1 MCSCYRCTKHDVKGF
16 IECDGCKFN
25 ESSKKLKNMFKEFKT
40 TLNQELFVQI
50 MHQAKQTIDSPNP
63 NSRLVS
69 FGADAETAFTPHYNE
84 SEEAINSKF
93 KQLLVAIDTLKKSNY
108 HLSVHER
115 TQFSE
120 WLNEHDDI
128 IRRMYQFP
136 IAIRQ
141 ISKQQCDQIVQRVQ
155 KYHDKLMEKTKAL
168 SAECGNLERQMQ
180 HAHSQAIG
188 AHNQY
193 QADQYRTD
201 SCGIRNFECSL
212 HNLIGVLNNRLPY
225 QAHLVE
231 KTLKC
236 HHKFAGIHSAIASIH
251 WPTGKLVQEV
261 ENIMKAFEENIPDKY
276 DDAYKKYEETIAYLI
291 NLHNNI
297 ARWLNG

>member
-1 MCSCYRCTKHDVKGF
+1 MQT
-16 IECDGCKFN
+16 ITTN
-25 ESSKKLKNMFKEFKT
+25 ESQKLKNMFKEFKANPT
-40 TLNQELFVQI
+40 EELFVQI

-69 FGADAETAFTPHYNE
+69 FGADAETAFNPRYTE
-84 SEEAINSKF
+84 SEEANNSKF
-93 KQLLVAIDTLKKSNY
+93 KELLVAIDTLKKSNY

-168 SAECGNLERQMQ
+168 SAECGNLEHQFQ
-180 HAHSQAIG
+180 FAHSQSVGIY
-188 AHNQY
+188 NQY

-201 SCGIRNFECSL
+201 SSGIRNFECSL
-212 HNLIGVLNNRLPY
+212 HDLTCVINNRLNY
-225 QAHLVE
+225 QDRLVE
-231 KTLKC
+231 KTLKYR
-236 HHKFAGIHSAIASIH
+236 HKLAGIHSAIASIH

-261 ENIMKAFEENIPDKY
+261 ENITKTFEENISDKY
-276 DDAYKKYEETIAYLI
+276 DDVYNQYEEKMAYMI
-291 NLHNNI
+291 DLHNDI
-297 ARWLNG
+297 ARWLNAVRPSFVVHFISN

>member
-1 MCSCYRCTKHDVKGF
+1 MQTTTA
-16 IECDGCKFN
+16 N
-25 ESSKKLKNMFKEFKT
+25 ESQKLKNMFKEFKANPT
-40 TLNQELFVQI
+40 EELFVQI

-69 FGADAETAFTPHYNE
+69 FGADAETAFKPHYTE

-93 KQLLVAIDTLKKSNY
+93 KELLVATDTLKKSNY

-120 WLNEHDDI
+120 WLNDHDDI

-155 KYHDKLMEKTKAL
+155 KYHDKMMEKTKAL
-168 SAECGNLERQMQ
+168 SVECGNLERQLQ
-180 HAHSQAIG
+180 LAHSQSVGIY
-188 AHNQY
+188 NQY

-201 SCGIRNFECSL
+201 SSGIRNFECSL
-212 HNLIGVLNNRLPY
+212 HNLIGVINNRLHHQP
-225 QAHLVE
+225 HLVE
-231 KTLKC
+231 KILKY
-236 HHKFAGIHSAIASIH
+236 HHKLAGIHSAVASTH
-251 WPTGKLVQEV
+251 WPTGKLGQEV
-261 ENIMKAFEENIPDKY
+261 ENIMNSFEENIPDKY
-276 DDAYKKYEETIAYLI
+276 DDMHSEYEEKMAYLI
-291 NLHNNI
+291 NLHNDI
-297 ARWLNG
+297 ARWLNAVRPSFVVHFISN

>member
-1 MCSCYRCTKHDVKGF
+1 MQTT
-16 IECDGCKFN
+16 N
-25 ESSKKLKNMFKEFKT
+25 ESQKLKNMFKEFKAKPT
-40 TLNQELFVQI
+40 EELFVQI

-69 FGADAETAFTPHYNE
+69 FGADAETAFKPHYTE

-93 KQLLVAIDTLKKSNY
+93 KELLVATDTLKKSNY
-108 HLSVHER
+108 HLSIHEQ

-136 IAIRQ
+136 ITIRQ

-168 SAECGNLERQMQ
+168 SVECGNLERQLQ
-180 HAHSQAIG
+180 LAHSQSVGIY
-188 AHNQY
+188 NQY

-201 SCGIRNFECSL
+201 SSGIRNFECSL
-212 HNLIGVLNNRLPY
+212 HNLIGVINNRLHHQP
-225 QAHLVE
+225 HLVE
-231 KTLKC
+231 KILKY
-236 HHKFAGIHSAIASIH
+236 HHKLAGIHSAVASTH
-251 WPTGKLVQEV
+251 WPTGKLGQEV
-261 ENIMKAFEENIPDKY
+261 ENIMNSFEENIPDKY
-276 DDAYKKYEETIAYLI
+276 DEMYSEYEEKMTYLI
-291 NLHNNI
+291 NLHNDI
-297 ARWLNG
+297 AGWLNAVRPSFVVHIISN

>member
-1 MCSCYRCTKHDVKGF
+1 
-16 IECDGCKFN
+16 
-25 ESSKKLKNMFKEFKT
+25 MFKEFKT

-50 MHQAKQTIDSPNP
+50 VHQAKRTIDCANP
-63 NSRLVS
+63 NSVLVS
-69 FGADAETAFTPHYNE
+69 FRADAESTFNPQCSDTK
-84 SEEAINSKF
+84 EAINSKF
-93 KQLLVAIDTLKKSNY
+93 KELLVAIDTLKKFNY
-108 HLSVHER
+108 HLSVNER
-115 TQFSE
+115 TQYSE
-120 WLNEHDDI
+120 WLNKHDDI
-128 IRRMYQFP
+128 IRGMYQFP
-136 IAIRQ
+136 IAIRVMN
-141 ISKQQCDQIVQRVQ
+141 KPQCDQSVQRVQ

-168 SAECGNLERQMQ
+168 SVECGNLERQMQ

-188 AHNQY
+188 THNQY

-212 HNLIGVLNNRLPY
+212 HNLIGVLNNRLHY
-225 QAHLVE
+225 QDHLVE

-291 NLHNNI
+291 TLHNNI
-297 ARWLNG
+297 ARWLNAVV